1 MSDPNQVLRDMIF
14 FYEFARK
21 RKKRKKRHQRKAE
34 ELSREGS

>member
-14 FYEFARK
+14 FYEFVKK

-34 ELSREGS
+34 ELSRERS